1 MEKEIKRID
10 KLFIRLMHDW
20 SLPTLRISLAIV
32 FLWFGELKI
41 LGVSP
46 VVDLLQHSYSFFP
59 EPAFVTILGIWEI
72 IIGITL
78 FFNITLRFALALL
91 WLQMAGTLFA
101 PLLNWSLFFNKGNIF
116 LLTIQGEFIVKNLVL
131 IASSL
136 VIGGFALEKEET
148 PHDEKT

>member
-1 MEKEIKRID
+1 MKKEIEYID
-10 KLFIRLMHDW
+10 KLFIRLMHGW
-20 SLPTLRISLAIV
+20 SIRTLRITLAIV
-32 FLWFGELKI
+32 FLWFGALKV

-46 VVDLLQHSYSFFP
+46 VVDLIQHSYSFFP
-59 EPAFVTILGIWEI
+59 EPAFITVLGIWEM

-78 FFNITLRFALALL
+78 LFNSTLRLALALL

-101 PLLNWSLFFNKGNIF
+101 PLFNSSLFFDKGNIF

-136 VIGGFALEKEET
+136 VIGGYAVGKRT
-148 PHDEKT
+148 QSNHEKT